1 MGERSTAVCYLEIY
15 KVCHFYVNRNYFFD
29 EMNIKLHVFRSMSI
43 MNQLLYLKM
52 KLQKDQLQRIFFQR
66 LKKQQHFLKIIIE
79 QIVL

>member
-1 MGERSTAVCYLEIY
+1 MGERSTAACYLEIY

-43 MNQLLYLKM
+43 MNQLLYSKM
-52 KLQKDQLQRIFFQR
+52 KLQKDKEFFFQI

>member
-15 KVCHFYVNRNYFFD
+15 KVCHFYVNRNYFLD

-52 KLQKDQLQRIFFQR
+52 KLQKDKLQRIFFPNI
-66 LKKQQHFLKIIIE
+66 KKTTTFFKNYN
-79 QIVL
+79 

>member
-1 MGERSTAVCYLEIY
+1 MGERSTAACYLEFY

-52 KLQKDQLQRIFFQR
+52 KLQKDQLQRIFFPNI
-66 LKKQQHFLKIIIE
+66 KKTTTFFKNYN
-79 QIVL
+79 

>member
-1 MGERSTAVCYLEIY
+1 
-15 KVCHFYVNRNYFFD
+15 
-29 EMNIKLHVFRSMSI
+29 MNIKLHVFRSMSI

-52 KLQKDQLQRIFFQR
+52 KLQKDKLQRIFFQI